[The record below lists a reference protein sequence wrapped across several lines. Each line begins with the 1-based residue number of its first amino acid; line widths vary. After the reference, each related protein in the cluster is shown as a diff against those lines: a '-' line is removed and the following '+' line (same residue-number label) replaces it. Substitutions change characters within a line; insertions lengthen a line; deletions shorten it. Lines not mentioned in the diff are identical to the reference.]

1 MCAGLMLPLQ
11 SIPPGQGLKMSVSPA
26 QVLWSGSAGL
36 KAGGAEEGS
45 WQTSTG
51 GQGHSAP
58 PDHPAQNNFALR
70 PRGSLKDLF

>member
-11 SIPPGQGLKMSVSPA
+11 SIPPGQGLKMSVSTA

-45 WQTSTG
+45 WQTSRGARGLQHPLPT
-51 GQGHSAP
+51 P
-58 PDHPAQNNFALR
+58 PRTTLLSDHGVP
-70 PRGSLKDLF
+70 